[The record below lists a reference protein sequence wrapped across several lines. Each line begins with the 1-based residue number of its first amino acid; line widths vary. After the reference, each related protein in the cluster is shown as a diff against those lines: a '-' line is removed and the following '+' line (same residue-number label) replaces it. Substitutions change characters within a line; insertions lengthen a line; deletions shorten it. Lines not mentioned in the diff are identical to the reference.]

1 MSVHQNMVIEEQ
13 HTEGLLK
20 EDHAKDYS
28 MKTKRIQNRFDE
40 VFGDMQ
46 RTNAMMLR
54 NGSRFVEKTYYFFIY
69 QMVELII
76 CVVVCFAQVT
86 FIKNLL
92 KSSSI
97 V

>member
-1 MSVHQNMVIEEQ
+1 MVMESK
-13 HTEGLLK
+13 HTESLLK
-20 EDHAKDYS
+20 EDHAKEYS
-28 MKTKRIQNRFDE
+28 MKTKTIQGRFE
-40 VFGDMQ
+40 ELFGDMQ
-46 RTNAMMLR
+46 RVNALGMR
-54 NGSRFVEKTYYFFIY
+54 NGARFLEKTYYFFCY

-76 CVVVCFAQVT
+76 CVGVCLAQVT